1 MQITWP
7 QALAW
12 RMGQQLL
19 EPVGT
24 ESVTAVVRRLGA
36 VLAMDPAGAEL
47 AVRQRRTDSE
57 AGELARAVEDGSVVL
72 VFAFRGAVHH
82 VSPEDGGAYLALRA
96 AGRQWERRS
105 WREFYRLEPDDW
117 PSFRAA
123 VRDALADGPLTVA
136 ELGAAVTQAAR
147 YRHLRPVFDE
157 GAGTLL
163 KPLSWQG
170 DLSLGLPRDG
180 RPTYRRMD
188 DNPRWAGVWDLEKAG
203 PYAIAEYVRAYGPT
217 TPEHVHRWLGG
228 GLSAGAG
235 RLRAWLGAL
244 GDRLTPVDV
253 DGRSTLVLTEDVDAL
268 MAARPTHAVRLLP
281 GHDQW
286 VMGPGTDDEQV
297 VPRARRDPV
306 TRKANLVTVG
316 GVVAGT
322 WVAGPSVLR
331 VTWFGENG
339 TPPLSTLEQEAARL
353 AGLLG
358 RPLETAVDVV

>member
-19 EPVGT
+19 EPVGH
-24 ESVTAVVRRLGA
+24 EPVAAVVRRLGA
-36 VLAMDPAGAEL
+36 VLAMDAGAAEL
-47 AVRQRRTDSE
+47 AVRQRRADSA
-57 AGELARAVEDGSVVL
+57 AGELARAVEDGSVVT

-82 VSPEDGGAYLALRA
+82 VSPEDGGAYLAVRA

-123 VRDALADGPLTVA
+123 VRDALAGGPLTVA
-136 ELGAAVTQAAR
+136 ELGAAVTRTAR
-147 YRHLRPVFDE
+147 YRHLRPVFDD
-157 GAGTLL
+157 GAGTLV

-170 DLSLGLPRDG
+170 DLSLGTPRDG
-180 RPTYRRMD
+180 QATLRRMD
-188 DNPRWAGVWDLEKAG
+188 DNPRWAGVWDLEAAG
-203 PYAIAEYVRAYGPT
+203 PHAITQYVRAYGPT

-235 RLRAWLGAL
+235 RLRSWLGAM
-244 GDRLTPVDV
+244 GDRLTWVDV
-253 DGRSTLVLTEDVDAL
+253 DGTRAMVHTEDVGAL
-268 MAARPTHAVRLLP
+268 MAARPTDAVRLLP

-286 VMGPGTDDEQV
+286 VMGPGTSDEHV
-297 VPRARRDPV
+297 VPPARRDPV
-306 TRKANLVTVG
+306 TRKADLVTVG
-316 GVVAGT
+316 GVVSGT
-322 WVAGPSVLR
+322 WAVRAGELR

-339 TPPLSTLEQEAARL
+339 IPPRSALDDQVARLSTLLEL
-353 AGLLG
+353 
-358 RPLETAVDVV
+358 PLELVIDVA